1 MDINYCST
9 HFRTSPC
16 TRRLSVAE
24 QFARLSFL
32 ATFRG
37 RNMVALYL
45 RMVVLVA
52 ILLLHSCCLA
62 VTRFPKSALQI
73 IEAKERL
80 VYELAEEAASLF
92 KRRGRDSQP
101 CDCSVHICDME
112 FSQNACDLVYR
123 DSLAVCGKAKCAAT
137 QNGGAITFVS
147 TPSGIDLD
155 AVGHEMKESVC
166 LYRNLEPV
174 LMQLD
179 PEANTTTRIS
189 TKDGHSRIYPS
200 RPMRLSLTEEERAT
214 CPDTDPRNTADYVGA
229 SVGPK
234 DVIFVVDT
242 SKDMAKPWSVKS
254 RRSRLASI
262 SEAVQS
268 LLDTLSSMDRVNLV
282 AYSDKARRRGTGQG
296 LFPGTARH
304 LYLLK
309 SSIQSL
315 HPHGQSNVRE
325 GIKLGF
331 KLLLEANRGKGGK
344 RDASHRG
351 QKILVVVTG
360 SSNHRGRN
368 GRPIEH
374 EEFLLKVEQLQDAL
388 EDASGV
394 RARIFTFSIGD
405 DVDDA
410 LLKQISCANGGAWF
424 SVGPDDDAFQI
435 LNAYNVFMASTFA
448 ASFPI
453 WTNFRMDPY
462 GAGRITT
469 VAKSFHFLP
478 NNGQNPLLLGV
489 VSHDVRLRDLMVE
502 NLTRVDIEEELVK
515 RSRKHDII
523 DVNACQLQ
531 VYRNVFAQGSICVDT
546 PPPIPSKS
554 DERSGSR
561 KGKRHRVRKAKEVET
576 PACLKREGIYYKMFR
591 TRVTWNE
598 AASSCRN
605 DSGVLV
611 SGHSAEDLEFLAG
624 MASADGTW
632 IGGRRTSKNQR
643 FRWSAAPKRDPVEFD
658 IQDKAIGVGDAC
670 VRIDNRGAVG
680 NLEAVPCR
688 RELSYICAYQSQD
701 HCSKTIPIPK
711 RGYFTIP
718 LLNACQREEEALF
731 DASTMSSVSVA
742 SSSQL
747 WCSLDNGPRDLRS
760 LCCQRCKGKSLEE
773 EDSGDP

>member
-1 MDINYCST
+1 
-9 HFRTSPC
+9 
-16 TRRLSVAE
+16 
-24 QFARLSFL
+24 
-32 ATFRG
+32 
-37 RNMVALYL
+37 MVALYL

-52 ILLLHSCCLA
+52 ILFLHSCCLA
-62 VTRFPKSALQI
+62 VTQFPKSALQI
-73 IEAKERL
+73 IEAKERH
-80 VYELAEEAASLF
+80 VYRLAEKAASLF

-101 CDCSVHICDME
+101 CDCSMHICDME
-112 FSQNACDLVYR
+112 SSQNACDFVYR
-123 DSLAVCGKAKCAAT
+123 DPLSICGRTECAAT
-137 QNGGAITFVS
+137 QGSGAITFVR
-147 TPSGIDLD
+147 TPPGIDLD

-166 LYRNLEPV
+166 LYRNLESE

-200 RPMRLSLTEEERAT
+200 RAMRLSLTEEERVT
-214 CPDTDPRNTADYVGA
+214 CPGTDPRNKADYVGA

-234 DVIFVVDT
+234 DVVFVVDT
-242 SKDMAKPWSVKS
+242 SKDMEKPWSAKS

-268 LLDTLSSMDRVNLV
+268 LLDTLSSMDGVNLV
-282 AYSDKARRRGTGQG
+282 AYSDRARRRGTGQG
-296 LFPGTARH
+296 LFPGTARN

-344 RDASHRG
+344 RSASHRG

-360 SSNHRGRN
+360 STDHRGRD
-368 GRPIEH
+368 GRPIER
-374 EEFLLKVEQLQDAL
+374 ERFLLNVNQLQNAL

-405 DVDDA
+405 DVEDA
-410 LLKQISCANGGAWF
+410 LLKQIACANDGAWF
-424 SVGPDDDAFQI
+424 SVGPNDDAFQI

-515 RSRKHDII
+515 RSRHHDIV

-546 PPPIPSKS
+546 PPPIASKR
-554 DERSGSR
+554 DKRSRSR
-561 KGKRHRVRKAKEVET
+561 KGKRQRIRKGREEET
-576 PACLKREGIYYKMFR
+576 PACVKREGVYYKMFR
-591 TRVTWNE
+591 TRVAWKE
-598 AASSCRN
+598 AASNCRN

-611 SGHSAEDLEFLAG
+611 SGQSAEDLAFLAG

-632 IGGRRTSKNQR
+632 IGARRMSKNQR
-643 FRWSAAPKRDPVEFD
+643 FRWSELPKRDPVAID
-658 IQDKAIGVGDAC
+658 IQDKAIGVNDAC
-670 VRIDNRGAVG
+670 VRIDNRGAVE
-680 NLEAVPCR
+680 NLEAVPCQ

-701 HCSKTIPIPK
+701 HCPKTIPIPK
-711 RGYFTIP
+711 RGYFTMP
-718 LLNACQREEEALF
+718 LLNACQKEEEALF
-731 DASTMSSVSVA
+731 DASTMSTVSVA

-747 WCSLDNGPRDLRS
+747 WCSLDNGPRDLRR
-760 LCCQRCKGKSLEE
+760 LCCQRCKGKSAE
-773 EDSGDP
+773 EDSASGDHP